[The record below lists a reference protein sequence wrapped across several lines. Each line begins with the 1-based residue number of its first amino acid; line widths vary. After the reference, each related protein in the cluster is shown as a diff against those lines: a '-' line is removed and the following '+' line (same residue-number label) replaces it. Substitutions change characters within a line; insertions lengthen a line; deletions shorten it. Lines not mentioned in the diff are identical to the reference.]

1 MQVFMMCM
9 WGKPS
14 RFQGYHISFQGGLVD
29 LAFYVDKTVGEDR
42 MVYGQ
47 L

>member
-1 MQVFMMCM
+1 MMYMQD
-9 WGKPS
+9 KLS
-14 RFQGYHISFQGGLVD
+14 RFQGYHISFQGSLGH

-42 MVYGQ
+42 MVYGP